1 MALPFIIFA
10 AQKNYKSDKKWQ
22 EIITQMEKNPAK
34 KNNKNL
40 GKIVRNS
47 EIARENYVFHN

>member
-1 MALPFIIFA
+1 MARNNNA
-10 AQKNYKSDKKWQ
+10 NGKKPS
-22 EIITQMEKNPAK
+22 KK